1 MAGTHNLTKSIVSR
15 DDLRSQNPGDI
26 TLYGISEEYPIRMA
40 HLKRHNNWIIVLLGA
55 LCVVTPFAVDM
66 YLPAFSTIA
75 AEYKTTTSEISLSL
89 STYFIGFAL
98 GQMIYGP
105 LLDRFGRKRPLY
117 IGLAVYILCSLGCA
131 SAHSL
136 HAFVA
141 LRFMEALGGCVAQVG
156 AIAMVRDFF
165 PVKES
170 AKIFSLLFLM
180 IGVSPLLAPTIGSL
194 LIVALGWRW
203 IFAVLAAIAS
213 AILTVTFLFL
223 PEGHQPDHSIS
234 LRPGP
239 LVSGFW
245 AIFKEPQFLTYTLAG
260 AFSFAGLFAFV
271 AGSPIL
277 FMDGFHM
284 GTKAFGIVFAVLVM
298 GFIGGNQLNVFL
310 LRRFTSQQIFL
321 VALTVQVITGIVFF
335 VGMHSHL
342 VGLKATMV
350 LFFVFLSCIG
360 LTYPNSAALALAPY
374 SRHAGRASALLG
386 CLQTGTGALISMGIG
401 MLGAS
406 SVVSLLS
413 SSALVALGVLLVGR
427 SFIQQVVETEDQ
439 DMVVLH

>member
-1 MAGTHNLTKSIVSR
+1 
-15 DDLRSQNPGDI
+15 
-26 TLYGISEEYPIRMA
+26 MA
-40 HLKRHNNWIIVLLGA
+40 HLKRHNTWIIVLLGA

-66 YLPAFSTIA
+66 YLPAFSAIA
-75 AEYKTTTSEISLSL
+75 AEYKTATPQISLSL
-89 STYFIGFAL
+89 STYFVGFAL
-98 GQMIYGP
+98 GQIIYGP

-117 IGLAVYILCSLGCA
+117 VGLTLYILCSLGCA
-131 SAHSL
+131 MAPNL
-136 HAFVA
+136 RAFVA
-141 LRFMEALGGCVAQVG
+141 LRFVEALGGCVAQVG

-180 IGVSPLLAPTIGSL
+180 IGISPLLAPTIGSL
-194 LIVALGWRW
+194 LLAALGWRW
-203 IFAVLAAIAS
+203 IFVVLAAIAS
-213 AILTVTFLFL
+213 AILAVTFLLL
-223 PEGHQPDHSIS
+223 PEGHEPDRSIS

-239 LVSGFW
+239 ILRGFW
-245 AIFKEPQFLTYTLAG
+245 DILKEPQFITYTLAG

-271 AGSPIL
+271 AGSPII
-277 FMDGFHM
+277 FMDGYHM
-284 GTKAFGIVFAVLVM
+284 GTKAFGIIFAMLVM

-310 LRRFTSQQIFL
+310 LRRFTSRRIFFISL
-321 VALTVQVITGIVFF
+321 VAQVVIGILFF
-335 VGMHSHL
+335 AGVRGHL
-342 VGLKATMV
+342 VGLKATLV
-350 LFFVFLSCIG
+350 LFFFFLSCIG

-406 SVVSLLS
+406 SVVLLLS
-413 SSALVALGVLLVGR
+413 STALVALVVLLVGR
-427 SFIQQVVETEDQ
+427 TGIRHMVESEEQ

>member
-1 MAGTHNLTKSIVSR
+1 MANRRPH
-15 DDLRSQNPGDI
+15 D
-26 TLYGISEEYPIRMA
+26 
-40 HLKRHNNWIIVLLGA
+40 NWIILLLGT
-55 LCVVTPFAVDM
+55 LSVVTPFAVDM

-75 AEYKTTTSEISLSL
+75 AEYRTSTSQISLSL

-117 IGLAVYILCSLGCA
+117 VGLALYILCSIGCA
-131 SAHSL
+131 AAHNL

-141 LRFMEALGGCVAQVG
+141 LRFVEALGGCVAQVG

-194 LIVALGWRW
+194 LLVGFGWRW
-203 IFAVLAAIAS
+203 IFVLLAAIALT
-213 AILTVTFLFL
+213 ILTAIALFL
-223 PEGHQPDHSIS
+223 PEGHQPDASIS

-239 LVSGFW
+239 MVRGFW
-245 AIFKEPQFLTYTLAG
+245 AIFKEPQFLTYTLSG
-260 AFSFAGLFAFV
+260 AFSFAGLLGFV
-271 AGSPIL
+271 SGSSII

-298 GFIGGNQLNVFL
+298 GFIGGNQMNIFL
-310 LRRFTSQQIFL
+310 LRRFNSQQIFL
-321 VALTVQVITGIVFF
+321 AALVVQVATGAVFF
-335 VGMHSHL
+335 AGMRAHIF
-342 VGLKATMV
+342 GLAATMA
-350 LFFVFLSCIG
+350 LFFVFLACIG

-386 CLQTGTGALISMGIG
+386 CLQIGTGALISMGIAA
-401 MLGAS
+401 LGAG
-406 SVVSLLS
+406 SVIPLLS
-413 SSALVALGVLLVGR
+413 ATAFLALLVLLVGR
-427 SFIQQVVETEDQ
+427 TMIQQMVESEAEEMTI
-439 DMVVLH
+439 LH